1 MNYQSH
7 LSLISRQL
15 LFLMLVLLGAGASVT
30 AQEVDD
36 VVRTETSLVQLNIGV
51 VDKQGRP
58 ITSLTRNDFVVY
70 EDGVKQ
76 SIQHFQPV
84 DAPFSLVLMLDM
96 SGSTVTFRSEER
108 RVGKECR
115 SRRWPDH

>member
-1 MNYQSH
+1 MQDQK
-7 LSLISRQL
+7 SLFTLCRRFL
-15 LFLMLVLLGAGASVT
+15 LFAFCVTFSVVSAP

-36 VVRTETSLVQLNIGV
+36 IVRTETSLVQLHIGV

-76 SIQHFQPV
+76 SIQYFEPTET
-84 DAPFSLVLMLDM
+84 PFSLVLLLDM
-96 SGSTVTFRSEER
+96 SGSTINFRQ
-108 RVGKECR
+108 
-115 SRRWPDH
+115 